1 MDQLLSDIRFAL
13 RLFTKNPVFTSAS
26 VIILALGI
34 GASTAIFS
42 VVDNTLFRPLDLPDS
57 ERVVTLCETH
67 ESLRGWCGVSMPNLA
82 DWAESSRSFEAMGLA
97 RGWQFD
103 LRSDG
108 DVRGIRG
115 GYASPGF
122 FQALGYTPAR
132 GRLFQPGDLPPR
144 GDSHVVLVSHGFWQR
159 EMGGAADAVGRTL
172 ILEEEPYTVIGVLP
186 EGADVPRLEGIELF
200 AALKWDPRDEE
211 NRDWRGFV
219 GVGRLADGVSAEEA
233 ERELEVIQASLG
245 AAHPEADQG
254 YGVDLYRLRDYLVRN
269 VRPVLMVF
277 LIAVG
282 VVLLIVCV
290 NMAVLLLSR
299 AAAREREIVVRSALG
314 ADRGRIVR
322 QLLTESSLLALI
334 GGAIGIVIA
343 YWATDLFVA
352 MAPPGLPRIEEVS
365 VDGRVLAFALVVAL
379 ASGLLFGL
387 IPALRARGME
397 IAAALRDSRS
407 VTSGR
412 GTSRLRKTL
421 VVVEL
426 ALALALVSGAGL
438 LLRSFAGMLD
448 WDPGFDTEHVLTFQ
462 VFANPGRYL
471 EDDDVRQLYRDLK
484 ARLEALPGVG
494 SVGTVS
500 AAPLLAYGGDGTLR
514 FWIEGQGGDSKEL
527 PDVYWFEAGPGYFG
541 TLGVPLVRGRGF
553 LEVDEEGAPPV
564 ALINQTMADRFWG
577 AADPI
582 GSRVHLPERDEV
594 VEIVGVVA
602 DIPPFH
608 PGDPVEPELYLSNRQ
623 STRWASYFLLR
634 TVGDPIASAAPA
646 IAAVKEVDPQLEP
659 ASVSTIEQLVAGE
672 LVRPRF
678 NMVLVSLFA
687 GVALL
692 LGLVGVY
699 GVISYSVE
707 LRGPEIAIR
716 MALGAQRA
724 RVLRAVL
731 IEGATLLLPG
741 VLLGGMGAIVF
752 ARLLS
757 GMLYGVRPTD
767 PWALSTTVLFVLAT
781 GVLATVLP
789 ARRASRIDPMHVL
802 RAE

>member
-1 MDQLLSDIRFAL
+1 MDQLLSDVRFAF

-26 VIILALGI
+26 VLILALGV

-82 DWAESSRSFEAMGLA
+82 DWAERSRSFEAMGLA

-108 DVRGIRG
+108 GVYGVRG

-122 FQALGYTPAR
+122 FQALGYAAAR

-144 GDSHVVLVSHGFWQR
+144 GDSHVVLVSHSFWQR
-159 EMGGAADAVGRTL
+159 EMGGAAGAVGRTI
-172 ILEEEPYTVIGVLP
+172 ILEEEPYTVIGMLP

-200 AALKWDPRDEE
+200 AVLKWDPRDEE
-211 NRDWRGFV
+211 YRDWRGFV
-219 GVGRLADGVSAEEA
+219 GVARLADGVSAEEA
-233 ERELEVIQASLG
+233 ERELELIQASLG
-245 AAHPEADQG
+245 AAHPEAVQG
-254 YGVDLYRLRDYLVRN
+254 YGVDLYRLRDYLVRD

-277 LIAVG
+277 LAAVG

-314 ADRGRIVR
+314 ADRRRIAR
-322 QLLTESSLLALI
+322 QLLTESALLALL
-334 GGAIGIVIA
+334 GGTLGILIA

-365 VDGRVLAFALVVAL
+365 VDGRVLGFALVVTL
-379 ASGLLFGL
+379 GSGFLFGL
-387 IPALRARGME
+387 VPALRARGME

-412 GTSRLRKTL
+412 GTSRLRKAL

-426 ALALALVSGAGL
+426 ALALSLVSGAAL

-448 WDPGFDTEHVLTFQ
+448 WDPGFDTKHVLTFQ
-462 VFANPGRYL
+462 VFANPGRYG
-471 EDDDVRQLYRDLK
+471 EDDDVRQLYRNLK
-484 ARLEALPGVG
+484 ARLQVLPGVG

-514 FWIEGQGGDSKEL
+514 FWIEGQGVDGGEL
-527 PDVYWFEAGPGYFG
+527 PSVYWFEAGPGYFG
-541 TLGVPLVRGRGF
+541 SLGVPVLRGRGF
-553 LEVDEEGAPPV
+553 RESDEEGAPPV
-564 ALINQTMADRFWG
+564 ALINQTMAGRYWG
-577 AADPI
+577 DGDPV

-594 VEIVGVVA
+594 VEVVGVVA

-608 PGDPVEPELYLSNRQ
+608 PGDPVESELYLSNRQ

-634 TVGDPIASAAPA
+634 TVGDPAASAASA
-646 IAAVKEVDPQLEP
+646 IAAVKDVDPQLEP
-659 ASVSTIEQLVAGE
+659 ANVLTLEQLIAGE

-687 GVALL
+687 GVALV

-699 GVISYSVE
+699 GVIAYRVE
-707 LRGPEIAIR
+707 LRGNEIAIR

-724 RVLRAVL
+724 RVLRSVL
-731 IEGATLLLPG
+731 IEGATLLVPG
-741 VLLGGMGAIVF
+741 VLLGGLGAMVF
-752 ARLLS
+752 SRLLS
-757 GMLYGVRPTD
+757 GMLYGIRPTD
-767 PWALSTTVLFVLAT
+767 PWALATTVLFVLGT

-789 ARRASRIDPMHVL
+789 ARRASRINPMQVL

>member
-1 MDQLLSDIRFAL
+1 MDQLVSDVRFAL
-13 RLFTKNPVFTSAS
+13 RLFAKNPVFTSAS
-26 VIILALGI
+26 VIVLALGI

-42 VVDNTLFRPLDLPDS
+42 VVDNTLFRPLDMPDS

-67 ESLRGWCGVSMPNLA
+67 ASLRGWCGVSMPNLA

-103 LRSDG
+103 LRTDDG
-108 DVRGIRG
+108 LRGVRG

-122 FQALGYTPAR
+122 FEALGYAAAR

-144 GDSHVVLVSHGFWQR
+144 GDSRMVLVSHGFWQR
-159 EMGGAADAVGRTL
+159 EMGGAANAVGRVVV
-172 ILEEEPYTVIGVLP
+172 LEEEPYTVIGVLP

-200 AALKWDPRDEE
+200 AVLKWDPRAEE
-211 NRDWRGFV
+211 HRDWRGFV
-219 GVGRLADGVSAEEA
+219 GIGRLAKGVTAEEA
-233 ERELEVIQASLG
+233 EMELELIQASLG
-245 AAHPEADQG
+245 QTHPEAVQG
-254 YGVDLYRLRDYLVRN
+254 YGVDLHRLRDYLVRGA
-269 VRPVLMVF
+269 RPVLMVF
-277 LIAVG
+277 LAAVG

-290 NMAVLLLSR
+290 NMAVLLLTR

-314 ADRGRIVR
+314 ADGARIAR
-322 QLLTESSLLALI
+322 QLLTESSLLALM
-334 GGAIGIVIA
+334 GGALGILTA

-365 VDGRVLAFALVVAL
+365 VDGRILAFALVVTL
-379 ASGLLFGL
+379 ASGLLFGMV
-387 IPALRARGME
+387 PALRARGME

-407 VTSGR
+407 VSSGR
-412 GTSRLRKTL
+412 TTSRLRKTL

-426 ALALALVSGAGL
+426 ALALSLVSGAGL

-462 VFANPGRYL
+462 IFANPGTYR
-471 EDDDVRQLYRDLK
+471 EDDDVRRLYRNLK

-500 AAPLLAYGGDGTLR
+500 AAPLLAYGGDGTLKFR
-514 FWIEGQGGDSKEL
+514 IEGRGGDDEEL
-527 PDVYWFEAGPGYFG
+527 PAVYWFEAGPDYFQ
-541 TLGVPLVRGRGF
+541 TLGVPLQRGRGF
-553 LEVDEEGAPPV
+553 SEADEEGAPPV
-564 ALINQTMADRFWG
+564 ALINQAMADRFWG
-577 AADPI
+577 DADPI

-594 VEIVGVVA
+594 VEVVGVVA

-608 PGDPVEPELYLSNRQ
+608 PGDPVEPELYISNRQ

-634 TVGDPIASAAPA
+634 TVADPLASAGPA
-646 IAAVKEVDPQLEP
+646 IAAVKEVDPQIQP
-659 ASVSTIEQLVAGE
+659 ASVLSIEQLIAGE
-672 LVRPRF
+672 LSRPRF
-678 NMVLVSLFA
+678 NMALVSLFA
-687 GVALL
+687 GVALI

-699 GVISYSVE
+699 GVVAYSVE
-707 LRGPEIAIR
+707 LRHAEIGIR

-724 RVLRAVL
+724 RVLRSVMV
-731 IEGATLLLPG
+731 EGAALLLPG
-741 VLLGGMGAIVF
+741 MVLGGLGAMVF

-757 GMLYGVRPTD
+757 GMLYGIRPTD
-767 PWALSTTVLFVLAT
+767 PWALAATVLVVLGT
-781 GVLATVLP
+781 GVMATILP
-789 ARRASRIDPMHVL
+789 ARRASRIDPMRVL